1 MRFHVKLQKAEEGWE
16 GGGGLRRRRRVG
28 MHLHGKRPVF
38 EEELVLLSQQLAVG
52 AVTAKWKQKGFRAN
66 KKGI

>member
-1 MRFHVKLQKAEEGWE
+1 
-16 GGGGLRRRRRVG
+16 

-38 EEELVLLSQQLAVG
+38 EEELVLLSEQLAVG

-66 KKGI
+66 KKGIGKTTC